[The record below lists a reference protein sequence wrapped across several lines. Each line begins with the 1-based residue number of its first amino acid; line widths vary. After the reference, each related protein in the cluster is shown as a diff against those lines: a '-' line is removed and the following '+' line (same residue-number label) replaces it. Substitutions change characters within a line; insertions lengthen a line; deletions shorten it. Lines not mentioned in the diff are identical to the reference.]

1 MNQVQPTSDHA
12 LDRENNLLSAHPP
25 FLTLAIQLIRDLLR
39 NADSN
44 VSFVGAEAQQG
55 ERACQRAYQQPFRSC
70 QGVHRQLSTYRVP
83 R

>member
-44 VSFVGAEAQQG
+44 VSFVGAEAQ
-55 ERACQRAYQQPFRSC
+55 
-70 QGVHRQLSTYRVP
+70 
-83 R
+83 